1 MPDKKIF
8 IVEDESIVAMTLED
22 TLVQL
27 GYEVAGTAANGQD
40 AIRMIGQTH
49 PDLILMDIRIEGEMD
64 GIETA
69 GKVTELYNIPVVY
82 LTAHADEK
90 TLERAMTTQPH
101 GYLLKPF
108 RTRELYSTIE
118 IALYKHRLIAKSPGA
133 AAPAGDTASVPGA
146 APREHRE
153 KPTTVTLEHAV
164 LDAIDPAVF
173 VVNRELKIVYFNPS
187 CEALFARLGF
197 AGPVAGRTITD
208 AAPPSFA
215 GPAREYTGIFETG
228 RRGLARVP
236 CTASG
241 EQVVCTLVK
250 IPLTQAGTVA
260 YVAGIV
266 TDSTREN
273 LLDERAKAV
282 CSGCEGI
289 LSRLGEITAV
299 ASGKEDP
306 EMKKI
311 EQTVGEI
318 VIAITKLD
326 SRLPDPGQR
335 QA

>member
-22 TLVQL
+22 TLGQL
-27 GYEVAGTAANGQD
+27 GYEVAGTASNGKD
-40 AIRMIGQTH
+40 AIEKIGETH

-69 GKVTELYNIPVVY
+69 EKVTALYNIPVVY

-133 AAPAGDTASVPGA
+133 AAPATPPAA
-146 APREHRE
+146 APRERKD

-173 VVNRELKIVYFNPS
+173 VVNHDLKIVYFNPA

-197 AGPVAGRTITD
+197 PGPVIGRLITD
-208 AAPPSFA
+208 AAPASFA
-215 GPAREYTGIFETG
+215 GSAREYAGIFGTG
-228 RRGLARVP
+228 RRGFARIP
-236 CTASG
+236 CSPSG
-241 EQVVCTLVK
+241 EQLVCSLAK

-260 YVAGIV
+260 YVTGIV
-266 TDSTREN
+266 LDSTRED
-273 LLDERAKAV
+273 LLDERAKAM

-289 LSRLGEITAV
+289 LSRLGEITAI

-311 EQTVGEI
+311 ATTVSEI
-318 VIAITKLD
+318 VIAIAKLD
-326 SRLPDPGQR
+326 SRSPEHG
-335 QA
+335 